1 MKSNVGVLFL
11 LLFLVSCLQSNA
23 ELEST
28 AKKRGDITQKSN
40 SNDETEEDVTNEDME
55 NAFEQLRELRALRET
70 ILKLVPASDSL
81 INEKVNN
88 KHRKEDTDG
97 KVDSV
102 NKEPLESSGTSNVWM
117 KTMIAQTKDMD
128 PLDINS
134 KQLDEEDMEAWE
146 NHEQYETLEEEVQE
160 PLHLQLFLLKTS
172 TEETDGK
179 FSICSGKQEI
189 SFSHLSPNQ

>member
-1 MKSNVGVLFL
+1 MKSNVDALLL
-11 LLFLVSCLQSNA
+11 LLFLALFLRSNA

-40 SNDETEEDVTNEDME
+40 SNEETEEDVTNEDME

-70 ILKLVPASDSL
+70 ILKLVPSSESL
-81 INEKVNN
+81 MNEKVN
-88 KHRKEDTDG
+88 KHRKEDTEG

-102 NKEPLESSGTSNVWM
+102 SKETLESPGTRNVWM

-128 PLDINS
+128 SVDINS

-146 NHEQYETLEEEVQE
+146 NHEQYEALEEEVQE
-160 PLHLQLFLLKTS
+160 PLTLEQQAGKLQSVLFFIFYL
-172 TEETDGK
+172 
-179 FSICSGKQEI
+179 
-189 SFSHLSPNQ
+189 